1 MNKNEMDIFLYL
13 SENRFIN
20 QRDLMQSTGYS
31 LGFVNKSLNNLKK
44 KALIDSNFN
53 ISKKGKQ
60 YIKENSPQRAII
72 LAAGYGMRM
81 IPINLETPK
90 ALIEIKGEVLIER
103 IINHLHE
110 AGIHEI
116 YIVVGFLKERFEYLI
131 DEFNVELIV
140 NEHYDTKNN
149 LYSLSLALDKISN
162 SYIVPC
168 DIWCRYNPFRKK
180 EIYSWYMVS
189 NEKNINSDLRINRK
203 GDLVKINKEKIG
215 NNPIGISYLTKNIAS
230 KVCKNIEELSKT
242 KDGYTMFWE
251 DSLFNYN
258 ETKVSARLVDS
269 NDYIEI
275 NTYEQLREIDQNSN
289 NLKSD
294 AIEII
299 RKTFNVKE
307 EEINNISV
315 LKKGMTN
322 RSFLFRCKD
331 KKYIMRIPGEGTD
344 KLINRYEEYE
354 VYKALKGKN
363 ICDDI
368 VYMNYDNGYKITEF
382 IEDSR
387 VCDSKNIIDV
397 SKCMDKLRQFH
408 KLNLSVGHE
417 FDIFNEINFY
427 ESLWR
432 EKKSIYKD
440 YSKVKENVFSL
451 KSYIEKHVETKC
463 LSHID
468 SVSDNF
474 LFTKDGNIR
483 LIDWEYSG
491 MQDPHIDIAMFCI
504 YAMYDK
510 NKIDKVIDLYF
521 ENKCNIYD
529 RIKIYCYISVCGLL
543 WSNWCEYKQS
553 LGIDFGEYSIRQYRY
568 AKEYYRIV
576 KKELEKI

>member
-1 MNKNEMDIFLYL
+1 MDIFLYL

-44 KALIDSNFN
+44 KALIASNFN

-189 NEKNINSDLRINRK
+189 NEENINSDLRINRK

-242 KDGYTMFWE
+242 KDGY
-251 DSLFNYN
+251 N
-258 ETKVSARLVDS
+258 
-269 NDYIEI
+269 
-275 NTYEQLREIDQNSN
+275 
-289 NLKSD
+289 
-294 AIEII
+294 
-299 RKTFNVKE
+299 
-307 EEINNISV
+307 
-315 LKKGMTN
+315 
-322 RSFLFRCKD
+322 
-331 KKYIMRIPGEGTD
+331 
-344 KLINRYEEYE
+344 
-354 VYKALKGKN
+354 
-363 ICDDI
+363 
-368 VYMNYDNGYKITEF
+368 
-382 IEDSR
+382 
-387 VCDSKNIIDV
+387 
-397 SKCMDKLRQFH
+397 
-408 KLNLSVGHE
+408 
-417 FDIFNEINFY
+417 
-427 ESLWR
+427 
-432 EKKSIYKD
+432 
-440 YSKVKENVFSL
+440 
-451 KSYIEKHVETKC
+451 
-463 LSHID
+463 
-468 SVSDNF
+468 
-474 LFTKDGNIR
+474 
-483 LIDWEYSG
+483 
-491 MQDPHIDIAMFCI
+491 
-504 YAMYDK
+504 
-510 NKIDKVIDLYF
+510 
-521 ENKCNIYD
+521 
-529 RIKIYCYISVCGLL
+529 
-543 WSNWCEYKQS
+543 
-553 LGIDFGEYSIRQYRY
+553 
-568 AKEYYRIV
+568 
-576 KKELEKI
+576 